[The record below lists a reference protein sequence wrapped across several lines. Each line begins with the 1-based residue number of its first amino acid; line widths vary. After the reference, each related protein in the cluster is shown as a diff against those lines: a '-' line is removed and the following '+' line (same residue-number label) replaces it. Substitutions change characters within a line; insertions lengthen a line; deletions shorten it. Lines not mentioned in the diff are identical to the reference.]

1 MASRKSNGETYGKG
15 RTRNY
20 ACVVYP
26 DSAPENWLSIIA
38 DSKIP
43 CLVSPL
49 HDKDKNPTGED
60 KKPHYH
66 VLTMYDTVKTPEQAQ
81 AFFDTFKGVGVEV
94 VSSLRGYARY
104 LCHLDNPEKAPYSPE
119 DVKAYGGAN
128 YSHIIGTMADKGKAI
143 REMREFIHS
152 EDITSFV
159 DLFDFAAINREDWF
173 DCLINSGA
181 YVIKE
186 YIKSYTWKYHH
197 IKEETEV

>member
-104 LCHLDNPEKAPYSPE
+104 LCHLDNPEKASYSPE

-152 EDITSFV
+152 EDITCFA
-159 DLFDFAAINREDWF
+159 DLVDFAAINREDWF

-181 YVIKE
+181 YVVKE

-197 IKEETEV
+197 MKEETEE